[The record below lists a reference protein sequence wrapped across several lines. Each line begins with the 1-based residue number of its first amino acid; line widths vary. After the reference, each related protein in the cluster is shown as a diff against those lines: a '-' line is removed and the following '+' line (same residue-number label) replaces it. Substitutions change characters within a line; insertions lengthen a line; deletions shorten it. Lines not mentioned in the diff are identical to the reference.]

1 MRSRLRALVDK
12 EKEAK
17 ARREQYMN
25 EILQQRIF
33 QENIKYQEQFD
44 KLKIGFDL
52 ETIKFEKVLKER
64 AQSVIKNLKIK
75 QLDNLIEIVNKVR
88 QL

>member
-1 MRSRLRALVDK
+1 
-12 EKEAK
+12 
-17 ARREQYMN
+17 
-25 EILQQRIF
+25 
-33 QENIKYQEQFD
+33 
-44 KLKIGFDL
+44 
-52 ETIKFEKVLKER
+52 VLKER